1 MIARLTPVQTALA
14 IAAGI
19 LLVAGVFLAVGFG
32 ESLGQRDQLASQ
44 LKSLEGAFDTLTAGS
59 SQAQVVESP
68 FPKAPPGI
76 DLADAIVKAARETGN
91 EVMGFQASAVGSDQV
106 GSGTYRVVKLTL
118 RLRSGPTSLAKFFD
132 QVERSGT
139 ATLVF
144 DNIDVTSSGDR
155 WDVSVD
161 LLTYA
166 QSG

>member
-1 MIARLTPVQTALA
+1 MSARLTPVQTALA

-19 LLVAGVFLAVGFG
+19 LLAATVYLGFG
-32 ESLGQRDQLASQ
+32 FSESLGQRDQLAGQ
-44 LKSLEGAFDTLTAGS
+44 LRSLERAFDTLTSGS
-59 SQAQVVESP
+59 DQSQSVEAP

-76 DLADAIVKAARETGN
+76 DLADAVVKAARETGN
-91 EVMGFQASAVGSDQV
+91 EVLGFQASAVGSDQV

-118 RLRSGPTSLAKFFD
+118 RLRSGPTSLARFFD
-132 QVERSGT
+132 RVERSGI

-144 DNIDVTSSGDR
+144 DNIDVTANGDR

-166 QSG
+166 QAA